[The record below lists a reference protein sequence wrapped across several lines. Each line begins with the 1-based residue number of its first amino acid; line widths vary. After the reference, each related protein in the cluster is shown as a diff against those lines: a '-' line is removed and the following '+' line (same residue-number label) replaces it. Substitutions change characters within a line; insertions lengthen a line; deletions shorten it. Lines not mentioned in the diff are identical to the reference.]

1 MNHGERTDASVDR
14 RPVERYDLWVKLD
27 SANSAMKIYVKIAIL
42 AASAVFVTD
51 INRQSIAEVTSISS
65 SLISEDVQ
73 NSDNLISLNIVDN
86 DVDKTSFSSLSV
98 SSSSSEQSISQTSYT
113 FSSLE
118 SSKSLTTTIKPL
130 KSTFSDATAGSGSSL
145 VGLDSS
151 SSIDDDA
158 FDSFDSNQD
167 SADQLSSN
175 NNQGGY
181 YWYNRRNKKQQ
192 PSSTEDQSTLKQAF
206 NKNSQNTFASLTS
219 IEAHNG
225 NSSDAP
231 LESFVDSTSI
241 DNELKVSSIDSDND
255 GLTISNSS
263 SSKGDISLNTKS
275 NSTLL
280 TGGFSSQNTDNTNDS
295 RSSSITS
302 DQFSSS
308 FASAF

>member
-1 MNHGERTDASVDR
+1 
-14 RPVERYDLWVKLD
+14 
-27 SANSAMKIYVKIAIL
+27 MKIYVKIAIL
-42 AASAVFVTD
+42 AASALFTAD
-51 INRQSIAEVTSISS
+51 INRQSIAEVTNISS

-86 DVDKTSFSSLSV
+86 EVDKISFSSLSV
-98 SSSSSEQSISQTSYT
+98 ASSSSEQSVSQTSYT
-113 FSSLE
+113 SSLE
-118 SSKSLTTTIKPL
+118 SSKSLTTAIKPL
-130 KSTFSDATAGSGSSL
+130 KSTFSDATVGSGSS
-145 VGLDSS
+145 VVDLDSS
-151 SSIDDDA
+151 SSIDNDA
-158 FDSFDSNQD
+158 FDSVDSNED

-219 IEAHNG
+219 IEVHNG

-241 DNELKVSSIDSDND
+241 DNELKVSSVDSDND
-255 GLTISNSS
+255 GLTISNSVF
-263 SSKGDISLNTKS
+263 SKGDISLNTKS

-280 TGGFSSQNTDNTNDS
+280 TGGFSSQNTGNTNDS
-295 RSSSITS
+295 RSTSITS

-308 FASAF
+308 FAAAF